1 VFGIFDRY
9 LVKNFAVPFL
19 YAMVGMLGIWLV
31 YDLGAEGP
39 KFAEAHLSWDT
50 IALYYL
56 VQVPFMLVQWMPL
69 SVLLGLLYVLTRM
82 SRRNEI
88 VSMVTAGRSVL
99 RVLFPLIILG
109 LALTGVCTWLNYQLA
124 PRGYYAMNY
133 MIDEISKGKSKK
145 SLLEGHIFVNR
156 REHRIWFIQQL
167 NTKSGEITGIE
178 VTQQDSNEVIRSV
191 TYAAQA
197 TQDRARGLWTLY
209 NGKTSEVDADG
220 NFTDEEFFQKK
231 EISGWTETPWQL
243 SSSSLQGKLMT
254 VPELQHYLRVN
265 SDFPAANLAEY
276 QTQLWYR
283 FALPWNVLI
292 AVLIT
297 CPLCVVFSRRG
308 ALGGVAGGLIFF
320 IAQFTVSNI
329 FIALGQGYRIPALVA
344 AWAPALLFFCI
355 GLYLFFL
362 RATNRPIPFLG

>member
-1 VFGIFDRY
+1 MI
-9 LVKNFAVPFL
+9 
-19 YAMVGMLGIWLV
+19 
-31 YDLGAEGP
+31 
-39 KFAEAHLSWDT
+39 
-50 IALYYL
+50 
-56 VQVPFMLVQWMPL
+56 VQWMPL

-88 VSMVTAGRSVL
+88 VSMLSAGRSVF
-99 RVLFPLIILG
+99 RVLLPLIILG

-124 PRGYYAMNY
+124 PKGYYAMNY

-145 SLLEGHIFVNR
+145 SILEGHIFVNR
-156 REHRIWFIQQL
+156 REHRIWFIQEL
-167 NTKSGEITGIE
+167 NTKTGEITGIE
-178 VTQQDSNEVIRSV
+178 VTQQDQNEVIRSV
-191 TYAAQA
+191 TYAARA
-197 TQDRARGLWTLY
+197 TQDRARDLWILY

-231 EISGWTETPWQL
+231 EIFGWSETPWQL

-283 FALPWNVLI
+283 FALPWNVII

-320 IAQFTVSNI
+320 IAQFMVSNI

-355 GLYLFFL
+355 GLCLFIL